1 MVHQIAAETM
11 TPFGEKLRKL
21 RKQHD
26 MTMASMAQYLGVS
39 SAYLSQVEHGRRGT
53 PGMIMIDQ
61 ICALFGLIWEDA
73 EALKELASL
82 SSPKVVIDTTR
93 LCQDAMIAAN
103 LFAQIL
109 PKVSEEEARTMAEWL
124 KTRQDKL

>member
-1 MVHQIAAETM
+1 M
-11 TPFGEKLRKL
+11 TPFGEKLREL

-82 SSPKVVIDTTR
+82 SSPKVVIDTTG
-93 LCQDAMIAAN
+93 LSQDAMIAAN